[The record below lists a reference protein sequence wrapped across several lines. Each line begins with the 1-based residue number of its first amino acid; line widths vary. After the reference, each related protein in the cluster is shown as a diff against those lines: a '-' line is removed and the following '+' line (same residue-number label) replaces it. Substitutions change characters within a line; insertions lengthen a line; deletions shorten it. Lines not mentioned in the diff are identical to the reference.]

1 MEGFPMPLIPL
12 DALSEGGLNVP
23 VSEAPSYKDFSPLL
37 ILELLDTGTP
47 FPAVSILMLYL

>member
-1 MEGFPMPLIPL
+1 MPLIPL

-23 VSEAPSYKDFSPLL
+23 VCEAPSYKDFSPLL